1 MKQVK
6 KLIVA
11 ALVLALICPAPAAN
25 AAKKAAGFTVSKKSG
40 TYSSTV
46 TTKVKVKKG
55 YKVYYTTGKKL
66 SSKKVIKAKKSKS
79 FTFTSSKTLRLYA
92 VKSSKKITAKK
103 LRKIK
108 TKNMKKYTYII
119 TSSSQTAVES
129 NSPDSMSASTQA
141 PGSSSTATPSS
152 QATASPTEAA
162 TSTPDHNPAVPSAP
176 AATQPSTAQPVTT
189 PGDSGY
195 TGDDADSD
203 YVAPTRADWEEEDME
218 TAGVESETT
227 EITIPAKAPSK
238 KITTSN
244 YELSKKNKLTITA
257 PGTYVIQTEDA
268 ETVTDG
274 LIEVDYSN
282 DAADG
287 TAHLILNGVNLTSSN
302 NTEPTSDTGLITIK
316 SSVTKAVITLADGS
330 TNTLTDTGAT
340 GIDKAD
346 ATSTTYTA
354 GIVCKKTPL
363 TINGSG
369 SLNILSTN
377 GNGIKCTNLLKIL
390 DATIAVSGPNDA
402 ACGHNGISGKLG
414 VFVKDAN
421 LNVHSDGDCLKT
433 TLDETDIADD
443 ATLADLGNMELDGG
457 TYLFVSENGDAVSAT
472 RTLYLNPVSLNA
484 TTKNAAGT
492 TTDGS
497 YKGIKA
503 GTTIY
508 VPATAGTIT
517 ADTTATYSASRASGD
532 SNDSAAD
539 DTLHCDG
546 YILIEGGSFTLAS
559 GDDGIHA
566 DAGLVI
572 KNGTI
577 NVTASYEGLEGAD
590 ISIQG
595 GDITIVSRDD
605 GINAAGG
612 SNNSSSSM
620 GPGFGGDDF
629 HKGDSSS
636 SSQYQI
642 IIEGGN
648 INIDAS
654 GDGIDSN
661 GNIFFKGGTVIVN
674 GPTNNGNG
682 ALDYGDDADC
692 VCEISGGTLIAA
704 GASGMAVAPTSG
716 SSQPAVNVILSST
729 QAAGTYVVLKDS
741 DGNTVLQAQPSKS
754 FQSVVMSCED
764 LKLGSTYQIYYGSD
778 LSNLTQ
784 SGSVTFTSTSMSTG
798 NSSSGGGWN
807 FGGGGF
813 GGRPGGR

>member
-1 MKQVK
+1 MKHVK
-6 KLIVA
+6 KLIVT
-11 ALVLALICPAPAAN
+11 ALVLALICPAPSAN
-25 AAKKAAGFTVSKKSG
+25 AAKKTTGYTVSKKSG
-40 TYSSTV
+40 TYETSV

-66 SSKKVIKAKKSKS
+66 SAKKVIKAKKSKS

-92 VKSSKKITAKK
+92 VKSSKKMTPKK

-108 TKNMKKYTYII
+108 TTNMKKYTYNIK
-119 TSSSQTAVES
+119 APAAE
-129 NSPDSMSASTQA
+129 TQA
-141 PGSSSTATPSS
+141 PDSTTSVESASPSTGTQTPGNSSTPS
-152 QATASPTEAA
+152 QATASPSATA
-162 TSTPDHNPAVPSAP
+162 TSTPVNTSPATPTP
-176 AATQPSTAQPVTT
+176 AATQPTTTQPATAQPVTT

-195 TGDDADSD
+195 IGDDANSD
-203 YVAPTRADWEEEDME
+203 YVTPTRAVWDDDDTEI
-218 TAGVESETT
+218 AGVESETT
-227 EITIPAKAPSK
+227 EVTIPAEAPSK
-238 KITTSN
+238 KIKADN
-244 YELSKKNKLTITA
+244 YEISKKNKLTITA
-257 PGTYVIQTEDA
+257 PGTYIIQTEST
-268 ETVTDG
+268 ETATDG
-274 LIEVDYSN
+274 LIEVDY
-282 DAADG
+282 ADDTVTG
-287 TAHLILNGVNLTSSN
+287 TTHLILNGVNLTSSN

-340 GIDKAD
+340 GIDKDD

-369 SLNILSTN
+369 SLNILSTY

-390 DATIAVSGPNDA
+390 DATILVSGPDDT
-402 ACGHNGISGKLG
+402 ACGHNGITGKLG
-414 VFVKDAN
+414 VFVKNAN

-433 TLDETDIADD
+433 TLDETDIAED
-443 ATLADLGNMELDGG
+443 AALADLGNMELDGG
-457 TYLFVSENGDAVSAT
+457 TFTFVSENGDAVSAT

-508 VPATAGTIT
+508 VPVTAGTIT

-539 DTLHCDG
+539 DTIHCDG

-577 NVTASYEGLEGAD
+577 HVTASYEGLEGAD
-590 ISIQG
+590 ITIQG

-605 GINAAGG
+605 GINAGGG
-612 SNNSSSSM
+612 SNSSSSSM

-636 SSQYQI
+636 STQYQI

-648 INIDAS
+648 INIDA
-654 GDGIDSN
+654 
-661 GNIFFKGGTVIVN
+661 
-674 GPTNNGNG
+674 
-682 ALDYGDDADC
+682 
-692 VCEISGGTLIAA
+692 GGTLIAA
-704 GASGMAVAPTSG
+704 GASGMAAAPTSG
-716 SSQPAVNVILSST
+716 STQPAVNVILSST
-729 QAAGTYVVLKDS
+729 QKAGTYVVLKDS
-741 DGNTVLQAQPSKS
+741 DGKTVLQAQPTKS
-754 FQSVVMSCED
+754 FQSVVMSCGD

-784 SGSVTFTSTSMSTG
+784 SGSVTFTSTSMITG
-798 NSSSGGGWN
+798 NTNPGGGWG

-813 GGRPGGR
+813 GGRPGGH